1 MKKDMVHITIK
12 AIVPHKSCTVRF
24 LGKIRK
30 KNRISEI
37 LTMAHWIKYSRVMV
51 YSHRTKFSRWS
62 KGTVQRSTPIPFVS
76 MPLSIIITE
85 GIDMSTVAATVKSSQ
100 PSPATVKYLW

>member
-51 YSHRTKFSRWS
+51 YSHRTKLSRRS
-62 KGTVQRSTPIPFVS
+62 KGTVKRSTPIPFVS
-76 MPLSIIITE
+76 MPLSMIITE
-85 GIDMSTVAATVKSSQ
+85 GIDMSTVAATV
-100 PSPATVKYLW
+100 